1 MITFPNA
8 KINLGLNIVEKRPDG
23 YHNLET
29 IFYPIN
35 LQDALEV
42 TRRENN
48 DKEYTLHISGS
59 PLEGE
64 PEDNLVVKAYKLLKK
79 DYPGLLPVDIHMYKH
94 IPAGAGLGG
103 GSSDA
108 ACMIKLLNDKFS
120 LGLSTER
127 MEEYAAKL
135 GADCAFFIRNKP
147 VFATGIGN
155 LFEPVELS
163 LKGYHIILIKP
174 DIFVSTRDA
183 FAEIKP
189 VRPAVSL
196 KEIVK
201 QPMETWKHS
210 MKNDFEDSVFKKFP
224 EIAAIKDELYDLGA
238 VYAAMSGSGSSVY
251 GIFKAPIEN
260 VEDKFCGCFAGRER
274 WNSVADQ
281 WLVISGLRCHA
292 AGINH

>member
-127 MEEYAAKL
+127 MEEYAVKL
-135 GADCAFFIRNKP
+135 GADCSFFIRNKP

-163 LKGYHIILIKP
+163 LKGYNIILIKP

-201 QPMETWKHS
+201 QPMETWKNS

-260 VEDKFCGCFAGRER
+260 VEDKFCGCFCRQRALE
-274 WNSVADQ
+274 
-281 WLVISGLRCHA
+281 
-292 AGINH
+292 

>member
-8 KINLGLNIVEKRPDG
+8 KINLGLNIIEKRPDG

-48 DKEYTLHISGS
+48 DKEYTLHISGA

-127 MEEYAAKL
+127 MEEYAVKL

-201 QPMETWKHS
+201 QPMETWKNS
-210 MKNDFEDSVFKKFP
+210 MQNDFEDSVFKKFP

-260 VEDKFCGCFAGRER
+260 VEDKFCGCFCRQRALE
-274 WNSVADQ
+274 
-281 WLVISGLRCHA
+281 
-292 AGINH
+292 

>member
-8 KINLGLNIVEKRPDG
+8 KINLGLNIIEKRPDG

-127 MEEYAAKL
+127 MEEYAVKL

-201 QPMETWKHS
+201 QPMETWKNS

-251 GIFKAPIEN
+251 GIFKAPVEN
-260 VEDKFCGCFAGRER
+260 VEDKVCGCSCRQRALE
-274 WNSVADQ
+274 
-281 WLVISGLRCHA
+281 
-292 AGINH
+292 

>member
-127 MEEYAAKL
+127 MEEYAVKL

-201 QPMETWKHS
+201 QPMETWKNS

-260 VEDKFCGCFAGRER
+260 VEDKFYGCFCRQRALE
-274 WNSVADQ
+274 
-281 WLVISGLRCHA
+281 
-292 AGINH
+292 

>member
-8 KINLGLNIVEKRPDG
+8 KINLGLNIIEKRPDG

-127 MEEYAAKL
+127 MEEYAVKL

-201 QPMETWKHS
+201 QPIETWKSS

-251 GIFKAPIEN
+251 GIFEAPIEN
-260 VEDKFCGCFAGRER
+260 VEDKFCGCFCIQRALE
-274 WNSVADQ
+274 
-281 WLVISGLRCHA
+281 
-292 AGINH
+292 

>member
-8 KINLGLNIVEKRPDG
+8 KINLGLNIIETRPDG

-48 DKEYTLHISGS
+48 DKEYTLHISGA

-127 MEEYAAKL
+127 MEEYAVKL

-201 QPMETWKHS
+201 QPMETWKNS

-260 VEDKFCGCFAGRER
+260 VEDKFCGCFCRQRALE
-274 WNSVADQ
+274 
-281 WLVISGLRCHA
+281 
-292 AGINH
+292 

>member
-94 IPAGAGLGG
+94 IPAGAGLGS

-127 MEEYAAKL
+127 MEEYAVKL

-201 QPMETWKHS
+201 QPMETWKNS

-260 VEDKFCGCFAGRER
+260 VEDKFCGCFCRQRALE
-274 WNSVADQ
+274 
-281 WLVISGLRCHA
+281 
-292 AGINH
+292 

>member
-8 KINLGLNIVEKRPDG
+8 KINLGLNIIEKRPDG

-42 TRRENN
+42 TRRENGG
-48 DKEYTLHISGS
+48 DECTLHISGAL
-59 PLEGE
+59 LEGE

-79 DYPGLLPVDIHMYKH
+79 DYPEMLPIDIHMYKH

-108 ACMIKLLNDKFS
+108 AHMIKLLNDKFS
-120 LGLSTER
+120 LGLTTEQ
-127 MEEYAAKL
+127 MEEYAAQL
-135 GADCAFFIRNKP
+135 GADCAFFVQNRP

-155 LFEPVELS
+155 VFEPVELS

-189 VRPAVSL
+189 ARPAVSL
-196 KEIVK
+196 KEVVK
-201 QPMETWKHS
+201 QPIETWKDS

-238 VYAAMSGSGSSVY
+238 VYAAMSGSGSSVF
-251 GIFKAPIEN
+251 GIFKEPIEN
-260 VEDKFCGCFAGRER
+260 VEDKFCGCFCRQRALE
-274 WNSVADQ
+274 
-281 WLVISGLRCHA
+281 
-292 AGINH
+292 

>member
-108 ACMIKLLNDKFS
+108 ACMIKLLNDKYS
-120 LGLSTER
+120 LGFSTER
-127 MEEYAAKL
+127 MEEYAVKL
-135 GADCAFFIRNKP
+135 GADCSFFIRNKP

-201 QPMETWKHS
+201 QPMETWKNS

-260 VEDKFCGCFAGRER
+260 VEDKFCGCFCRQRALE
-274 WNSVADQ
+274 
-281 WLVISGLRCHA
+281 
-292 AGINH
+292 

>member
-8 KINLGLNIVEKRPDG
+8 KINLGLNIIEKRPDG

-48 DKEYTLHISGS
+48 DKEYTLHISGA

-64 PEDNLVVKAYKLLKK
+64 PEENLVVKAYKLLKK

-120 LGLSTER
+120 LRLSTER

-135 GADCAFFIRNKP
+135 GADCAFIIRNKP

-155 LFEPVELS
+155 LFEPVDLS
-163 LKGYHIILIKP
+163 FKGYHIILIKP

-201 QPMETWKHS
+201 QPIETWKSS

-224 EIAAIKDELYDLGA
+224 EIAAIKVELYDLGA

-260 VEDKFCGCFAGRER
+260 VEDKFCGCFCRQRALE
-274 WNSVADQ
+274 
-281 WLVISGLRCHA
+281 
-292 AGINH
+292 

>member
-127 MEEYAAKL
+127 MEEYAVKL

-210 MKNDFEDSVFKKFP
+210 MNNDFEDSVFKKFP

-260 VEDKFCGCFAGRER
+260 VEDKFCGCFCRQRALE
-274 WNSVADQ
+274 
-281 WLVISGLRCHA
+281 
-292 AGINH
+292 

>member
-127 MEEYAAKL
+127 MEEYAVKL

-201 QPMETWKHS
+201 QPMETWKNS

-224 EIAAIKDELYDLGA
+224 GIAAIKDELYDLGA

-260 VEDKFCGCFAGRER
+260 VEDKFCGCFCRQRALE
-274 WNSVADQ
+274 
-281 WLVISGLRCHA
+281 
-292 AGINH
+292 

>member
-59 PLEGE
+59 PLEGK

-127 MEEYAAKL
+127 MEEYAVKL

-201 QPMETWKHS
+201 QPMETWKNS

-260 VEDKFCGCFAGRER
+260 VEDKFCGCFCRQRALE
-274 WNSVADQ
+274 
-281 WLVISGLRCHA
+281 
-292 AGINH
+292 

>member
-8 KINLGLNIVEKRPDG
+8 KINLGLNIIEKRPDG

-48 DKEYTLHISGS
+48 DKEYTLHISGA

-108 ACMIKLLNDKFS
+108 ACVIKLLNDKFS

-127 MEEYAAKL
+127 MEEYAVKL

-201 QPMETWKHS
+201 QPMETWKNS

-260 VEDKFCGCFAGRER
+260 VEDKFCGCFCRQRALE
-274 WNSVADQ
+274 
-281 WLVISGLRCHA
+281 
-292 AGINH
+292 

>member
-79 DYPGLLPVDIHMYKH
+79 DYPELLPVDIHMYKH

-108 ACMIKLLNDKFS
+108 ACIIKLLNDKFS

-196 KEIVK
+196 KEVVK
-201 QPMETWKHS
+201 QPIETWKSS

-260 VEDKFCGCFAGRER
+260 VEDKFCGCFCRQRALE
-274 WNSVADQ
+274 
-281 WLVISGLRCHA
+281 
-292 AGINH
+292 

>member
-48 DKEYTLHISGS
+48 DKEYTLHISGA

-127 MEEYAAKL
+127 MEEYAVKL

-201 QPMETWKHS
+201 QPMETWKNS

-260 VEDKFCGCFAGRER
+260 VEDKFCGCFCRQRALE
-274 WNSVADQ
+274 
-281 WLVISGLRCHA
+281 
-292 AGINH
+292 